1 MALFGE
7 KNGEKKADTKSITGG
22 MLSNDDEIRLQ
33 TTLKKLSEN
42 PEALFALL
50 DVGQWVLETK
60 FSKEFPCE
68 HRTLYETNAKGK
80 VIEAA
85 EPMYINCDADAGGKR
100 KHIWTDCLDCKVG
113 KTSLTDQKNVVQA
126 MLSAGVGD
134 PHSCDDKEKDERQ
147 SPEDSKAKGILGK
160 AKEDAKANVKKE
172 SGLGDNDDYAE
183 YMEFKAWKAKQ
194 QE

>member
-1 MALFGE
+1 MALF
-7 KNGEKKADTKSITGG
+7 GEKKADTKSIMGG

-60 FSKEFPCE
+60 FAKDFPCE
-68 HRTLYETNAKGK
+68 HRSLYETNAKGK

-134 PHSCDDKEKDERQ
+134 PHSCDERP
-147 SPEDSKAKGILGK
+147 SLEAPNAKGILGK
-160 AKEDAKANVKKE
+160 AKADAKANVMKE

-183 YMEFKAWKAKQ
+183 YMEWKAWKAKQ